1 VPGNLPPFLLSPPRP
16 YPADSPGTKSASGAT
31 FLDKGLAGCA
41 ALVKTTFVQWDTARR
56 KGFFQKLDARV
67 KLFFLL
73 FFVVLISIKQ
83 SLLPE
88 VGIALL
94 ILMLAGLSRLDLWSF
109 YRRVLFLSFLFGF
122 LVALPSCLNVIT
134 PGEILL
140 PLVDFPEERCFFA
153 WCLPKTVGITRQ
165 GLEGTSMLTLRVFNS
180 LSLSFLVIYTTPF
193 SEMIRA
199 LKSLKVPD
207 LFLLIIALSYQYILI
222 FAKVMEDLHLARKS
236 KLINNDSREARDW
249 VAGRMAFLFRRTKGR
264 CEEVFSAM
272 LSRGFTGEI
281 KLYAPRKLE
290 CADLAWTALLFF
302 PGMLLLII

>member
-1 VPGNLPPFLLSPPRP
+1 MPGNLPPFLLSPPRP
-16 YPADSPGTKSASGAT
+16 YPADSPRTKSASGAT

-41 ALVKTTFVQWDTARR
+41 ALLKTTFVQWDTARR
-56 KGFFQKLDARV
+56 KGFSRNWNAGQVIFPPFFCRSDKHQTEFLPSSASPFDPDACR
-67 KLFFLL
+67 LSLL
-73 FFVVLISIKQ
+73 GPVVL
-83 SLLPE
+83 LPSVFASE
-88 VGIALL
+88 
-94 ILMLAGLSRLDLWSF
+94 LSVR
-109 YRRVLFLSFLFGF
+109 F

-199 LKSLKVPD
+199 LKSLNVPD